1 MRDEATDVSAALR
14 GLRLHGM
21 AAAWAD
27 LNAQGGPGA
36 VDSGRWLIEHLL
48 QAEACD
54 RAVRSVNYQ
63 MGAAKFPAHRDL
75 ASFEFE
81 SSKVDRGLVEQLAD
95 MAGVLAR
102 DLGDAAREHAR
113 DMGYSFA
120 GPIQTTFVVSP
131 DLRPGVFEVEATH
144 KEGDGSPVGSLLLPT
159 GDRVPLGQ
167 YVVSVG
173 RQTDCTIVLGDPKV
187 SRRHA
192 EVRPSGD
199 GFVLVD
205 LNSTNGSYINRQRIS
220 QHQLV
225 DGDELGFGHTYF
237 FFEAF

>member
-1 MRDEATDVSAALR
+1 MGIVCPVGIQGFER
-14 GLRLHGM
+14 RLEH
-21 AAAWAD
+21 
-27 LNAQGGPGA
+27 
-36 VDSGRWLIEHLL
+36 LIEGTFARVFRSGLNPVEL
-48 QAEACD
+48 GRKLVRTLD
-54 RAVRSVNYQ
+54 DKRSVGVNGRVIVPNDFTFVLAEDDYEQ
-63 MGAAKFPAHRDL
+63 M
-75 ASFEFE
+75 
-81 SSKVDRGLVEQLAD
+81 AD

-120 GPIQTTFVVSP
+120 GPIQTTFAVSS
-131 DLRPGVFEVEATH
+131 DLRPGVFEVEAAH

-192 EVRPSGD
+192 EVRPSGS

-205 LNSTNGSYINRQRIS
+205 LNSTNGSYVNRQRIS